1 MNLRKKGSKYERI
14 AAEYFKR
21 LNYDLET
28 LNWCCR
34 WGEIDIIL
42 SHKGEIVFVE
52 VKFRNHDSFD
62 INEVFTLKKKN
73 SLKRSVFI
81 YLKDNN
87 LFESRWR
94 LDLFYI
100 TCNALNNNKLIF
112 RHFRNI
118 LL

>member
-1 MNLRKKGSKYERI
+1 MNLRKKGSKYEII
-14 AAEYFKR
+14 AVEYFKR
-21 LNYDLET
+21 LNYGLVV

-42 SHKGEIVFVE
+42 SYKDEIVFVE
-52 VKFRNHDSFD
+52 VKFRNHDNFD

-73 SLKRSVFI
+73 SLKRSIFI
-81 YLKDNN
+81 YLKENN
-87 LFESRWR
+87 LFENRWR

-100 TCNALNNNKLIF
+100 TCSGSNKSRFIF
-112 RHFRNI
+112 RHFKNI

>member
-1 MNLRKKGSKYERI
+1 MNLRKNGRKYERI

-73 SLKRSVFI
+73 SLKMSVFI

-94 LDLFYI
+94 FDLFYI